1 MTLARDVAVKSRDN
15 QSDDIHHKRN
25 VKHCLRRILTDATT
39 AAAVDVNVAQLQQL
53 HH

>member
-15 QSDDIHHKRN
+15 HSDDIRHKRK
-25 VKHCLRRILTDATT
+25 VKHCLHRILSDAAT
-39 AAAVDVNVAQLQQL
+39 AAAVDVTVAQLQQL